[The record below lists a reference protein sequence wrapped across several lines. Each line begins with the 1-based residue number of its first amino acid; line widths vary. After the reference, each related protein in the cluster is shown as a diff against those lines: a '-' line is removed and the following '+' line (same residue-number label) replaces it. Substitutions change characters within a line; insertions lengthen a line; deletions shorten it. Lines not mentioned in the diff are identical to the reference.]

1 MCRFAVSLVI
11 IVNLATIAVLCIVV
25 IYRKR
30 PVLKASDIYFCYSFI
45 AGNQLLAIASVF
57 TIMAPSDFICG
68 LEYGCLVL
76 ALSLITTTL
85 TLRCCR
91 IYLLFSA
98 KEVVIKPRFS
108 WIYSLVG
115 QCTIYLSCSA
125 VNVGIAVYLL
135 KSHSV
140 WYLLSPQPEAHQPAQ
155 LMCSADNWYNGIPFI
170 LPALLFLATLLLSY
184 IMRDYPHNFRETKS
198 IFLATVIILVSV
210 ATFCTGYSLAA
221 PDMKA
226 FTRCI
231 IMLISTLSLLGSLFL
246 PKFRMLF
253 FKKLDV
259 ASERKAIQES
269 VSTFTS
275 KTVMRETTRRRQN
288 SA

>member
-1 MCRFAVSLVI
+1 MCLVI
-11 IVNLATIAVLCIVV
+11 IVNLATIAVLCIV
-25 IYRKR
+25 ILYRER

-57 TIMAPSDFICG
+57 TIMAPSNFICG

-115 QCTIYLSCSA
+115 QCTIYLSCSV

-231 IMLISTLSLLGSLFL
+231 VMLISTLSLLGSLFL
-246 PKFRMLF
+246 PKFRIVF
-253 FKKLDV
+253 FNKLDV
-259 ASERKAIQES
+259 ASERKAIQQS
-269 VSTFTS
+269 VSSFTN
-275 KTVMRETTRRRQN
+275 KTVMN
-288 SA
+288 N